1 MSSMPSAFANDALA
15 AIVMHVSR
23 LLTGVVV
30 AILRSTS
37 SALAGAS
44 EDCAAVAVNVYGK
57 QDYAKALRLCRPL
70 AEQGDAKAQYT
81 LGFMYTNGEGV
92 QEDHTAA
99 ALWYRQAA
107 NQGYAVAQSTLGF
120 MYNFGRGVPQDYAE
134 AEKWYRKAAEQG
146 DAFGQSYLGF
156 MYELGD
162 GLPRN
167 YVFAHM
173 WFSLAAAHSHADFAD
188 YGNMADIMYEAAK
201 SNAEMRDR
209 LANKMTPEQIAE
221 AQRFA
226 REWKPTK

>member
-1 MSSMPSAFANDALA
+1 MPSTFANDALA
-15 AIVMHVSR
+15 AIVMNVSR
-23 LLTGVVV
+23 LLTGVVI
-30 AILRSTS
+30 AILLSTS

-44 EDCAAVAVNVYGK
+44 EDCAAAAVNVHGQ

-70 AEQGDAKAQYT
+70 AEQGDAKAQYA

-92 QEDHTAA
+92 QEDHTEA
-99 ALWYRQAA
+99 ALLYRQAA

-167 YVFAHM
+167 DVLAHM
-173 WFSLAAAHSHADFAD
+173 WFSLAAAHSRADFAD
-188 YGNMADIMYEAAK
+188 YGNMADLMYDAAK

-221 AQRFA
+221 AQRLA